1 MVATAETRATDSV
14 RAAIWIGFAMMCVG
28 MFMAVL
34 DVQVV
39 ATSLPTIQRA
49 LDIPQD
55 QMSWIQTAYLIAEI
69 ISIPLTGFLTRTL
82 TLRWLFVAAI
92 VIFTLAS
99 IGCAMSG
106 SFASLIGFRIV
117 QGFSGGTLI
126 PAVFA
131 AVFLLFPIRL
141 QATATVI
148 GGVLAVLAPTLGPVV
163 GGWIT
168 STYSWPWLFLINVL
182 PGAVAA
188 AVAWSALPKGRVS
201 FDQARHLDLSALAF
215 GAIALAALEIAI
227 KEAPDRG
234 WASNLVV
241 GLLGFCLITAAMF
254 IVRTLRSPRP
264 LVDLRTF
271 RDTNFSVGC
280 ALSFV
285 LGMGLFGSV
294 YLMPVFL
301 AYVRG
306 HGALE
311 IGKIMLVTGVAQLAT
326 ALAAVVMVQ
335 RFDERLLSALD
346 FLLFAAG
353 LGLSATQTRTTDFQE
368 MFWPQ
373 VIRGSAIMFCILPPT
388 QLALGHLAKD
398 KIADASGLFNMMRN
412 LGGAIGIATIDTI
425 VYGRA
430 PTHAR
435 ALVDRLAAG
444 DLDTAKLLEISPDA
458 LGAALLDPEKQAMLA
473 PLADKVAFTQA
484 INDAWALIAVAT
496 LAGLVLMPLARRT
509 SRSKQALLG
518 E

>member
-1 MVATAETRATDSV
+1 MVASAETRATDSV

-92 VIFTLAS
+92 LFFTLAS
-99 IGCAMSG
+99 IGCATSG

-131 AVFLLFPIRL
+131 AVFLLFPVRL

-182 PGAVAA
+182 PGTIAA
-188 AVAWSALPKGRVS
+188 AVAWLALPKGRVWL
-201 FDQARHLDLSALAF
+201 DQARHLDLSALAF
-215 GAIALAALEIAI
+215 GAVALAALEIAI

-271 RDTNFSVGC
+271 RDRNFSVGC

-335 RFDERLLSALD
+335 RFDERLLSALG

-373 VIRGSAIMFCILPPT
+373 AIRGSAIMFCILPPT

-412 LGGAIGIATIDTI
+412 LGGAIGIAIIDTI

-430 PTHAR
+430 PAHAK

-473 PLADKVAFTQA
+473 PLVDKVAFTQA

-496 LAGLVLMPLARRT
+496 LAGIVLMPLARRT